1 MLANKSQ
8 KRWEVV
14 GEICSVVFGVIG
26 VMLMVIG
33 YYRVCNKFA
42 ALDDR
47 VTDMEIARTLPK

>member
-1 MLANKSQ
+1 MLAIKSQ

-14 GEICSVVFGVIG
+14 GEICSVVFGVIV
-26 VMLMVIG
+26 VMLMVVG

-47 VTDMEIARTLPK
+47 VTDMEIARTLAK